1 MLGLNLFAG
10 KRERD
15 QNTTLAPVTDQTP
28 PRDTETLIHRQ
39 AQQIIHLRAA
49 LREIEAMPYRSRKAQ
64 DVARRG
70 LQYRPGDYFKARA
83 AERVKET
90 SNA

>member
-1 MLGLNLFAG
+1 MLGFNLFAG

-15 QNTTLAPVTDQTP
+15 QNTTLAPVTDHTP

-49 LREIEAMPYRSRKAQ
+49 LREIEALPFRSRQAQ
-64 DVARRG
+64 EIARRG
-70 LQYRPGDYFKARA
+70 LMPRPGDYFKARA
-83 AERVKET
+83 AKRVKET
-90 SNA
+90 SA